1 MPSRS
6 CKPNLRHSLN
16 PHLALFTLAIACA
29 VAGCISHGGTP
40 TPPPASTTFV
50 TLLLSSTANSQLS
63 AFHLSVSGLTLTN
76 KAGKSVTLFTDPN
89 AGTLN
94 PLLFYEAIH
103 LNSIPEPVATA
114 SVPQDVYTSATF
126 TCVYAD
132 FTFLFVGSSGPFDT
146 NTNSGN
152 CSNAAVVTTV
162 SLPSPITISGTAMNL
177 DLDLQVSK
185 SATWSGTAV
194 GSAYTLTPTFT
205 LTAAPISATP
215 TNGQNGRFTGLAGR
229 VASVNTSS
237 NSFTVVL
244 PDRPTLAVNV
254 NSNTEFQPLGS
265 SSEVVVGAFVD
276 MDLQSESD
284 GTLLATRIT
293 VADSTALNVLSGQL
307 LLYSPIAST
316 PASQEIQLLA
326 TQQQG
331 NQFSVQPVG
340 PFFAYQFDN
349 TALFQISGQ
358 FNSLVLGLPF
368 MPTFS
373 PSSMVLGQYI
383 SVSSLATSGV
393 AVPLTS
399 ATTITLMPQT
409 INASVTS
416 VSTSGVF
423 QVYTVFLASYDT
435 IPLLSGISSVFVY
448 TNSSTQLLNSTTVA
462 VGVPFR
468 FNGFLFNDNG
478 TLRMVC
484 AQVSDG
490 VNL

>member
-6 CKPNLRHSLN
+6 CNPNLRHPLN
-16 PHLALFTLAIACA
+16 PPFALFTLSITFLL
-29 VAGCISHGGTP
+29 AGCISHGGTP
-40 TPPPASTTFV
+40 TPPPVSTTSV
-50 TLLLSSTANSQLS
+50 ALLLSSTANAQLS

-76 KAGKSVTLFTDPN
+76 KAGKSVTLFSDPN

-114 SVPQDVYTSATF
+114 SIPQDVYTSATF
-126 TCVYAD
+126 SCVFAD
-132 FTFLFVGSSGPFDT
+132 FTFLFVGSNGPFDT

-162 SLPSPITISGTAMNL
+162 SLPSPITITGTAMNL
-177 DLDLQVSK
+177 DLDLQVSQ

-194 GSAYTLTPTFT
+194 GSSYTLTPAFT
-205 LTAAPISATP
+205 LTAVPISATP
-215 TNGQNGRFTGLAGR
+215 TNSQNGRFTGLAGR

-254 NSNTEFQPLGS
+254 NSNTEFQPLAS

-284 GTLLATRIT
+284 GTLLATRIS

-307 LLYSPIAST
+307 LLYSPLST
-316 PASQEIQLLA
+316 SPATQEIQLLA

-331 NQFSVQPVG
+331 NQFSAQPVG

-358 FNSLVLGLPF
+358 FNSLGLPF
-368 MPTFS
+368 IPTFS

-409 INASVTS
+409 INANITS
-416 VSTSGVF
+416 VSSSGAF
-423 QVYTVFLASYDT
+423 QVYTVFLAPYDT
-435 IPLLSGISSVFVY
+435 IPLLSGTSSVVVY
-448 TNSSTQLLNSTTVA
+448 TNSSTQLLNTTTLA
-462 VGVPFR
+462 VGFPFR

-478 TLRMVC
+478 TMRMVC
-484 AQVSDG
+484 AQVTDG